1 MTVDDA
7 CSCFSDGGLESCC
20 VLASDSVFSLSLFS
34 ETVET
39 RLPSH
44 SYTVFSLSFL
54 KAPFGGRGIITLAS
68 VQNGFKKVLQRPLL
82 KKHLSNLY

>member
-20 VLASDSVFSLSLFS
+20 VLASDSVFSLSFFRDS
-34 ETVET
+34 GNKTA
-39 RLPSH
+39 LPFLYS
-44 SYTVFSLSFL
+44 VFSLFL

-68 VQNGFKKVLQRPLL
+68 VQNAFKKVLQRPLL
-82 KKHLSNLY
+82 MKHLSNLY